1 MGFTC
6 LDTWC
11 LAIPE
16 KQTKFSPRF
25 LFVYTTATWTAKKV
39 SNRKTNLDKLRN
51 LFLVDSKIKL
61 KEVDKIYTIDNIN
74 DFIRDISLF
83 LKDEQK
89 CSEENNQDIKQSL
102 QVEQSIA
109 LEQEND
115 SEYNVYR
122 TWWGKTFA
130 IFVVVWLISMF
141 TSHDWG
147 TKDFSKKYSLRY
159 SVSYSEVERVV
170 GYDTPMFPI
179 PYKRYKIEYNDGS
192 EKTIGYKVL
201 GLIFITDEI

>member
-1 MGFTC
+1 MSSILSSWIFPLLEIKSLYETVIIQIC
-6 LDTWC
+6 
-11 LAIPE
+11 
-16 KQTKFSPRF
+16 FSVRNF
-25 LFVYTTATWTAKKV
+25 LC
-39 SNRKTNLDKLRN
+39 SPSCC
-51 LFLVDSKIKL
+51 SKIKL

-109 LEQEND
+109 VEQEDD

>member
-1 MGFTC
+1 MITVSYKDFISNSGNIQ
-6 LDTWC
+6 LDK
-11 LAIPE
+11 IE
-16 KQTKFSPRF
+16 
-25 LFVYTTATWTAKKV
+25 
-39 SNRKTNLDKLRN
+39 DKLRN

-109 LEQEND
+109 LEQEDD

-147 TKDFSKKYSLRY
+147 TKDFSRKYSLRY

-201 GLIFITDEI
+201 GLIFITDKI